1 MSKPRP
7 SKKQRSRAT
16 GAPQTRRRLD
26 GTPRTRRNV
35 FISDDLYERT
45 RSICANP
52 QTVKKGTDIYGTIG
66 EAIETALKMLLKH
79 HRVP

>member
-1 MSKPRP
+1 
-7 SKKQRSRAT
+7 
-16 GAPQTRRRLD
+16 
-26 GTPRTRRNV
+26 V

-52 QTVKKGTDIYGTIG
+52 QTVKRGTDIYGTIG